1 MSFQFVSDLV
11 FINQNSKQTQNMKTV
26 QPLLDIED
34 SPNRFAIEP
43 VLNHDIWDMYKKEAV
58 PSTWFAEEISLVND
72 LVEWNDTKKINDNE
86 RHFIEMVLAFFA
98 GADKLVA
105 DNININF
112 LKDVRVL
119 EAEHFYDHQCFMERI
134 HSEVY
139 ANLLTTYVKDPVKR
153 DLLTNSL
160 TTIPVIKQKGAWA
173 QRYAD
178 SNTSSFAERLI
189 AFTIFEGVFF
199 SGSFC
204 AIFYFKKRGLLEGL
218 CLSNDFIS
226 RDEAL
231 HCRFSCLLY
240 SHIIHRLPESK
251 VHSMFREAVEIE
263 SAFVCEALKVALIG
277 INSESMTQYIQ
288 YIADFWLNY
297 LGYNTLYKTK
307 NPFDWMHLI
316 SMDSKT
322 NFFERRRADYSM
334 AGVGNEESENM
345 YGSDDDF

>member
-1 MSFQFVSDLV
+1 MP
-11 FINQNSKQTQNMKTV
+11 NQTPKMFK
-26 QPLLDIED
+26 LLDIED
-34 SPNRFAIEP
+34 NEERYTVDPII
-43 VLNHDIWDMYKKEAV
+43 NHDIWDMYQEAV
-58 PSTWFAEEISLVND
+58 GATWFVPEVPIGGD
-72 LVEWNDTKKINDNE
+72 LKDWDNPSKINKDE

-112 LKDVRVL
+112 IQDVRVL

-139 ANLLTTYVKDPVKR
+139 SKLLTTYVRDPRKR
-153 DLLTNSL
+153 KLLTNSL
-160 TTIPVIKQKGAWA
+160 KTIPVIQRKGEWA
-173 QRYAD
+173 KKYAD
-178 SNTSSFAERLI
+178 TNTASFAERLI

-204 AIFYFKKRGLLEGL
+204 AIFYFKQKGLLDGL

-240 SHIIHRLPESK
+240 SHVINKLPEAH
-251 VHSMFREAVEIE
+251 VHRMFMEAVAIE
-263 SAFVCEALKVALIG
+263 SEFVCEALKVPLIG
-277 INSESMTQYIQ
+277 INAQSMTQYIKFV
-288 YIADFWLNY
+288 ADYWLKY
-297 LGYNTLYKTK
+297 LGYSPLFMEQ

-316 SMDSKT
+316 SMQSKT
-322 NFFERRRADYSM
+322 NFFEKRVPDYAI
-334 AGVGNEESENM
+334 AGVGNSDEDNM

>member
-1 MSFQFVSDLV
+1 MEFDSAPKF
-11 FINQNSKQTQNMKTV
+11 
-26 QPLLDIED
+26 LDIED
-34 SPNRFAIEP
+34 EHDRFAIEP
-43 VLNHDIWDMYKKEAV
+43 VLNHDIWRMYKQEAV

-72 LVEWNDTKKINDNE
+72 LVDWNDPKKINKDE

-105 DNININF
+105 DNINVNF
-112 LKDVRVL
+112 IQDVKVL

-139 ANLLTTYVKDPVKR
+139 ANLLTTYVKDPAKR
-153 DLLTNSL
+153 KNLTNSL
-160 TTIPVIKQKGAWA
+160 KTIPVIKRKGEWA

-178 SNTSSFAERLI
+178 ANTASFAERII
-189 AFTIFEGVFF
+189 AFTIFEGIFF

-204 AIFYFKKRGLLEGL
+204 AIFYFKTRGLLEGL

-240 SHIIHRLPESK
+240 SHVINKLPEEK
-251 VHSMFREAVEIE
+251 VHQMFREAVDIE
-263 SAFVCEALKVALIG
+263 SAFVCEALKVSLIG
-277 INSESMTQYIQ
+277 INAESMTQYIKF
-288 YIADFWLNY
+288 IADFWLKY
-297 LGYNTLYKTK
+297 LGYNKLYNVK

-316 SMDSKT
+316 SMESKT
-322 NFFERRRADYSM
+322 NFFERRIADYSM
-334 AGVGNEESENM
+334 AGVGNTEEDNM

>member
-1 MSFQFVSDLV
+1 MES
-11 FINQNSKQTQNMKTV
+11 QNSKQTPNTMEDIQY
-26 QPLLDIED
+26 LDIED
-34 SPNRFAIEP
+34 DVDRFAIEP

-58 PSTWFAEEISLVND
+58 PSTWFAEEISLSRD
-72 LVEWNDTKKINDNE
+72 LVEWHDPVLINDNE
-86 RHFIEMVLAFFA
+86 RHFIKMVLAFFA

-105 DNININF
+105 DNINTNF
-112 LKDVRVL
+112 IQDVRVL

-139 ANLLTTYVKDPVKR
+139 GNLLTTYVKDPVERKH
-153 DLLTNSL
+153 LTNSL
-160 TTIPVIKQKGAWA
+160 KTIPVIKRKGEWA
-173 QRYAD
+173 RRYAD
-178 SNTSSFAERLI
+178 ADTASFAERLI

-240 SHIIHRLPESK
+240 SHVINKLPERK
-251 VHSMFREAVEIE
+251 VHKMFREAVDIEI
-263 SAFVCEALKVALIG
+263 AFVCEALKVALIG
-277 INSESMTQYIQ
+277 INADSMSQYIK
-288 YIADFWLNY
+288 YIADFWLKY
-297 LGYNTLYKTK
+297 LGYSKLYNAK

-334 AGVGNEESENM
+334 AGVGNDESENM
-345 YGSDDDF
+345 YGSDEDF